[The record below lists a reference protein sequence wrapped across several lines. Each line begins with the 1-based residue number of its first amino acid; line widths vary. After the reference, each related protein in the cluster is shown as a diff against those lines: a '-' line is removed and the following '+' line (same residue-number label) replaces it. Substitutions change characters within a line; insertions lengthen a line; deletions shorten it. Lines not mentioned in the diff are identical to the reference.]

1 MLRLVVLLTTIIPLF
16 SNAQEMISLGS
27 NYGFVMPHRKEM
39 HRIVQGHSYGF
50 NLQVSDQVNGEK
62 EWHKL
67 YLMPEIG
74 AGFSYLNLGNKAE
87 LGSAYGFFL
96 QMRLPF
102 SVHEKWNHGIN
113 MGSGLGYV
121 SKSFDVEE
129 NRFNTAIGSKINAG
143 IFFEYNFRRWLS
155 DRLQLDLGF
164 RMTHYSNGAYQ
175 IPNLGLNMPGLCIGL
190 SYDVSNEENR
200 IAKTPLKYELTERK
214 SHETQLVMI
223 GAMRESFPATGPKYG
238 VFGIGIT
245 ENLRFSDRSSFIGGF
260 EFFYNASLRKQLQ
273 EFKGIEA
280 EAGDLNS
287 FGISAGYGMHFGD
300 MTLLFQMG
308 HYIADEHKIN
318 GPWFHRIGWRK
329 KIHGHLM
336 ATINLK
342 SHFARADYF
351 EFGLGWNL

>member
-1 MLRLVVLLTTIIPLF
+1 MAILPLF
-16 SNAQEMISLGS
+16 SRAQTNLSVAS
-27 NYGFVMPHRKEM
+27 NYGWVMPHRKEM

-50 NLQVSDQVNGEK
+50 NIQVTKQVQDEK

-67 YLMPEIG
+67 YLMPELG
-74 AGFSYLNLGNKAE
+74 GNFSYLNLGNDAE
-87 LGSAYGFFL
+87 LGSAYGFFI

-102 SVHEKWNHGIN
+102 SVHQKWNHALN
-113 MGSGLGYV
+113 LGSGVGYV
-121 SKSFDVEE
+121 SKAFDVEN

-143 IFFEYNFRRWLS
+143 IFFEYNYRRWLS

-190 SYDVSNEENR
+190 SYDASKKDRR
-200 IAKTPLKYELTERK
+200 IVKTPPKYKLMERK
-214 SHETQLVMI
+214 SNETQIVII
-223 GAMRESFPATGPKYG
+223 GAVRESFPATGPKYG
-238 VFGIGIT
+238 VFGLGIT
-245 ENLRFSDRSSFIGGF
+245 ENLRFSDRSSFVTGF
-260 EFFYNASLRKQLQ
+260 EFFYNASLGKQLR
-273 EFKGIEA
+273 EFKGIEP
-280 EAGDLNS
+280 EAKDLNS
-287 FGISAGYGMHFGD
+287 FGLSAGYMMHFGD
-300 MTLLFQMG
+300 MILLFQMG

-318 GPWFHRIGWRK
+318 GPWFHRIGWRQ